1 MTQFFRRTGRAQVQP
16 GMAQLIALGL
26 MVWPALGLAQQRP
39 QGAGPAAGPVGQA
52 PASQVVPR
60 WQPDLTPPAATVAPT
75 PPLPLAPAVQPPPM
89 PAIPPAEPLM
99 QPAPTEPVAV
109 PVVPVVPGPE
119 AKPQEPAS
127 PLFSGAGE
135 TLPKPP
141 PIRPIFISKA
151 VPRALFL
158 TFGWTYTPSNSLPL
172 NRTPGDMKPQT
183 LNGLN
188 IDGALLWQVRGFD
201 GVSWPAWIGFMP
213 SFYYLF
219 GDIGQRDFLGM
230 GYGIYVK
237 HALWPRERFRL
248 FFAYGLGATQVWVR
262 DVDSRGIGHL
272 TRLAVGMDV
281 HLRKWLQLTFEFSYR
296 FYNLPMLKLAETD
309 ALGYDFHSLNLQA
322 GLWFGR

>member
-1 MTQFFRRTGRAQVQP
+1 MTQFLRRTDGRRA
-16 GMAQLIALGL
+16 GSGLAWLG
-26 MVWPALGLAQQRP
+26 ALGLAASPLVGWAQQP
-39 QGAGPAAGPVGQA
+39 QPAPTTQ
-52 PASQVVPR
+52 PVPR
-60 WQPDLTPPAATVAPT
+60 WQPDMTPPPPTAPT
-75 PPLPLAPAVQPPPM
+75 TTPPGLGYGPLG
-89 PAIPPAEPLM
+89 
-99 QPAPTEPVAV
+99 PAPTVQTPVPPAMPQAVVSPV
-109 PVVPVVPGPE
+109 PVTPPPDALPPEPTKPLPE
-119 AKPQEPAS
+119 A
-127 PLFSGAGE
+127 AGE
-135 TLPKPP
+135 TLPPPP

-158 TFGWTYTPSNSLPL
+158 TMGWLYTPSNSLPL
-172 NRTPGDMKPQT
+172 NTTPGDMKPQT

-188 IDGALLWQVRGFD
+188 VDGALLWQVRGFD

-219 GDIGQRDFLGM
+219 GENGQRDFLGM

-237 HALWPRERFRL
+237 HALWPRERYRL

-262 DVDSRGIGHL
+262 GVESRGIGHL

-281 HLRKWLQLTFEFSYR
+281 HLHKWLQLTFEFSYR

-309 ALGYDFHSLNLQA
+309 SSGYDFHTLNLQA